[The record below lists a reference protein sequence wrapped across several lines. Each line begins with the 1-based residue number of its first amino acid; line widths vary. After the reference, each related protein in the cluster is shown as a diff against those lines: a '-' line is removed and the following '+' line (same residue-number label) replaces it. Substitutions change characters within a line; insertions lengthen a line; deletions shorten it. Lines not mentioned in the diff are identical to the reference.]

1 MDIEQLAQLVTTLVE
16 KVDTLGTQND
26 ALKAELLGEVDR
38 RNKGVASSVERRLK
52 QLQESAIKPEGD
64 PTDEPTPPNITGV
77 DGSRIQMKQM
87 QDQLAALQSQLVA
100 EKNAAL
106 MGNRRAALTGT
117 IASKKVTAPGILFD
131 ALDKRF
137 GDALK
142 QEGGSWFVESGES
155 VETLDA
161 VINKF
166 LATDEGKAFLPPSG
180 VTGAGSSESKKPQ
193 SITPEMSAGAAFMA
207 I

>member
-1 MDIEQLAQLVTTLVE
+1 MDLEQLAKLVTTLVE

-26 ALKAELLGEVDR
+26 ALKTELLSEVDR

-52 QLQESAIKPEGD
+52 QLQDSAIKPEGD
-64 PTDEPTPPNITGV
+64 PTDDPTLSNPPVV

-142 QEGGSWFVESGES
+142 QEGGSWFVESGEF

>member
-1 MDIEQLAQLVTTLVE
+1 MDLEQLAQLVTTLAE
-16 KVDTLGTQND
+16 KVDSLGTQNE

-38 RNKGVASSVERRLK
+38 RNKGVASSVAKQLK
-52 QLQESAIKPEGD
+52 QLQEPASKPETD
-64 PTDEPTPPNITGV
+64 STDEPAKAGGV
-77 DGSRIQMKQM
+77 DSGSRIQMKQM
-87 QDQLAALQSQLVA
+87 QDQLATLQSQLET

-117 IASKKVTAPGILFD
+117 IASKKVIAPGILFD

-193 SITPEMSAGAAFMA
+193 SITDGMTAGAALMA